1 MNPIEKYDTV
11 LQSIFEHDFYD
22 YKGVLNLTNYIYSL
36 KKYKSNYITCLN
48 HNTYEITID
57 HTEALYETLFNIA
70 ILSLNILNIQKN
82 ELKTKI
88 KETNR
93 KLFIKKNSDYGNSY
107 KDFGLIGILVR
118 LNDKINRILTLE
130 YKKTEVMNES
140 IEDSINDLYNYCII
154 GLMYKLE

>member
-11 LQSIFEHDFYD
+11 LKTIYEHDFYD
-22 YKGVLNLTNYIYSL
+22 YKGTLNLKNYIYSL

-48 HNTYEITID
+48 HNTYEITI
-57 HTEALYETLFNIA
+57 HNTEILYETLFNIA
-70 ILSLNILNIQKN
+70 MLSLNILNIQN
-82 ELKTKI
+82 NALKTKI
-88 KETNR
+88 KEVNR
-93 KLFIKKNSDYGNSY
+93 DLFIKKNSDYGNSY

>member
-57 HTEALYETLFNIA
+57 NTEALYETLFNIA